1 MATKKITEQT
11 SGSVEH
17 YDRLI
22 ATIPGLERKGNT
34 LPYTSL
40 NGHMFSFL
48 DKNGTLGLRLPETER
63 DAFLKKYK
71 TALCVQYGA
80 VMKEY
85 VTVPEKLL
93 ADTTTLKKYMMISHS
108 YVAAMKH
115 KPAKKSKRGTT

>member
-11 SGSVEH
+11 AGKVEL

-22 ATIPGLERKGNT
+22 ATVPGVERKGKT
-34 LPYTSL
+34 LPYTSIK
-40 NGHMFSFL
+40 GHMFSFL
-48 DKNGTLGLRLPETER
+48 DKNGTLGLRLPEAER

-71 TALCVQYGA
+71 TTLCLQYGA

-93 ADTTTLKKYMMISHS
+93 GDTKTLKKYMMISHA
-108 YVAAMKH
+108 YVAAMKP
-115 KPAKKSKRGTT
+115 KPTKKSKRG